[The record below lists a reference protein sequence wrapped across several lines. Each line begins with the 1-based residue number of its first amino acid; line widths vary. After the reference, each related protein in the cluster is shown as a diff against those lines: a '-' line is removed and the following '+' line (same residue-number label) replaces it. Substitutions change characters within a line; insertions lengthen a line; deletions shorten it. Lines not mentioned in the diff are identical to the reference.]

1 MTPTVPCNNGSI
13 MKIRYFKISE
23 HNYDNVVRRDVISI
37 YMLREDGW
45 EYRMLDGH
53 NDCDS
58 SRARWFDPEEE
69 GDTPILEFIENRK
82 DDSCEITKE
91 KALEI
96 ALLEL

>member
-37 YMLREDGW
+37 YML
-45 EYRMLDGH
+45 
-53 NDCDS
+53 
-58 SRARWFDPEEE
+58 
-69 GDTPILEFIENRK
+69 LEFIENRK
-82 DDSCEITKE
+82 EDSCEITKE